1 MRRTHIHC
9 TENNVSDVH
18 VDDVE
23 DGLQDAH
30 HQQLE
35 GVQLPDDDAEGDQ
48 DAGGG
53 QTTLQHTAQGGGHGI
68 MGTGIPK
75 KFSYLRPRWT
85 SNTLPTTTPGHLI

>member
-1 MRRTHIHC
+1 MYMLICISVNSVMRRTHIHC

-53 QTTLQHTAQGGGHGI
+53 QTTLQHTAQGGRGC
-68 MGTGIPK
+68 K
-75 KFSYLRPRWT
+75 DSL
-85 SNTLPTTTPGHLI
+85 